1 MATDESAPHDA
12 VVLAGGA
19 GRRLGGAD
27 KSRLRVGGRTLLDH
41 VLAACAAARSVVVV
55 GDVVVPEGIDRTVED
70 PPGSGPVAGLAAGL
84 AALAAPPAPWTLV
97 LAVDQPG
104 AAGVVPELLTL
115 LPDVAADVDGVCPAD
130 GRGRVQWLLAAYRT
144 ASLRRALAELG
155 DPRGRSVRDLV
166 APLMLQPLDLAGS
179 HAGDVDTWA
188 DLREW
193 ERRLGG

>member
-1 MATDESAPHDA
+1 
-12 VVLAGGA
+12 
-19 GRRLGGAD
+19 
-27 KSRLRVGGRTLLDH
+27 
-41 VLAACAAARSVVVV
+41 
-55 GDVVVPEGIDRTVED
+55 VPEGIDRTVED

-115 LPDVAADVDGVCPAD
+115 LPDAAADVDGVCPAD
-130 GRGRVQWLLAAYRT
+130 GRGRAQWLLAAYRT
-144 ASLRRALAELG
+144 ASLRRALAGLG

-166 APLMLQPLDLAGS
+166 APMALQPLDLAGS
-179 HAGDVDTWA
+179 DTGDVDTWE

>member
-55 GDVVVPEGIDRTVED
+55 GDVVVPVGIDRTVED

-104 AAGVVPELLTL
+104 AAGVVPALLTL

-144 ASLRRALAELG
+144 TSLHRALAELG

-166 APLMLQPLDLAGS
+166 APLTLQPLDLAGS
-179 HAGDVDTWA
+179 HTGDVDTWA